1 MKTLLRNQRFF
12 WLMLVCCLSS
22 VFATAQPTPGTE
34 PEMADLLRSNG
45 KIYTVVAVCLLI
57 LSGLF
62 LYLFSIERRLKKIEK
77 ENKPGS

>member
-1 MKTLLRNQRFF
+1 MKKLLRNRRFF
-12 WLMLVCCLSS
+12 GLMLACCLLCLL
-22 VFATAQPTPGTE
+22 ATGQTTTGTQ

-62 LYLFSIERRLKKIEK
+62 IYLFSIERRLKKIEK